1 MLIVAAEFPPLK
13 TIGRIRTVKFVE
25 HLRQHGWHSVVVTLQ
40 PTGQEPIFDA
50 KLLDEVAPEAEVIRL
65 PLVTFDERITNFA
78 KRILGKNGARTTHL
92 QPPGRSS
99 AAAEATLQSTKD
111 QPQAL
116 GTRLQL
122 TAKRWI
128 RLFLEVPDNYVP
140 WAFAVVPRLR
150 DLCRERKFDVI
161 FTTLPPF
168 SAAYVGYALTHETGV
183 PWIADYSGS
192 VVRRRAPGMA
202 APLAPTPRTD
212 DRKAIIAAR
221 GRGRDRFRTEDPLHA
236 ETASRYRGPLG
247 NTDER
252 L

>member
-78 KRILGKNGARTTHL
+78 KRILRKNGARTTHS
-92 QPPGRSS
+92 QPARRSS
-99 AAAEATLQSTKD
+99 AAAQATLQSTKD
-111 QPQAL
+111 QPQAI
-116 GTRLQL
+116 GARFQL

-183 PWIADYSGS
+183 PWIADYRDLWFGD
-192 VVRRRAPGMA
+192 APGMA
-202 APLAPTPRTD
+202 APLAPAPRTD
-212 DRKAIIAAR
+212 DRKATIAAR
-221 GRGRDRFRTEDPLHA
+221 GRGRHGFRTEDPLHA
-236 ETASRYRGPLG
+236 GTASRYRGPLG